1 MNGLIIRLLDLPNEI
16 LLIILKKLDSINV
29 LYSFIDI
36 GVERLELLAQDKI
49 FTNTINLTS
58 TDSGHICSVNNSI
71 LDRFCIDILPQI
83 QCSIRY
89 LIVEATAMERLAL
102 TDDYPNLTKL
112 KIFQFNKVVVSHYF
126 TGN

>member
-1 MNGLIIRLLDLPNEI
+1 MNSLIIRLLDLPNEI

-36 GVERLELLAQDKI
+36 GVERLELLAQNKI

-112 KIFQFNKVVVSHYF
+112 KIFQFNKVVVSLYF

>member
-36 GVERLELLAQDKI
+36 GVERLELLAQSEI

-112 KIFQFNKVVVSHYF
+112 KIFQFNKVVSHYF

>member
-112 KIFQFNKVVVSHYF
+112 KIFQFNKVVSHYF

>member
-16 LLIILKKLDSINV
+16 LLIILKKLDNINV

-36 GVERLELLAQDKI
+36 GVERLELLAQSEI

-112 KIFQFNKVVVSHYF
+112 KIFQFNKVVSHYF

>member
-16 LLIILKKLDSINV
+16 LLIILKKLDNINV

-36 GVERLELLAQDKI
+36 GVERLELLAQSEI

-58 TDSGHICSVNNSI
+58 IDSGHICSVNNSI

-112 KIFQFNKVVVSHYF
+112 KIFQFNKVVVSLYF

>member
-1 MNGLIIRLLDLPNEI
+1 MNSLIIRLLDLPNEI